1 MYNIPVH
8 SQPIPFLYKDILPG
22 YYLRPHPLTD
32 HMMYTMT
39 VRMASR
45 QGSRPKA
52 AVQRAGSVVN
62 GQIGR
67 YTLNPSTRDKWK
79 S

>member
-1 MYNIPVH
+1 
-8 SQPIPFLYKDILPG
+8 
-22 YYLRPHPLTD
+22 
-32 HMMYTMT
+32 MMYTMT

-52 AVQRAGSVVN
+52 VVQRAGSVVN

-67 YTLNPSTRDKWK
+67 YTLNPSTRDRWK
-79 S
+79 SCRKRRGGVVND